1 MGTSVGVAAIDK
13 YIAVGIILIFAVLID
28 QFFPELIHKED

>member
-1 MGTSVGVAAIDK
+1 MLGVPTFDK
-13 YIAVGIILIFAVLID
+13 FIAVGLILIFAVLID

>member
-1 MGTSVGVAAIDK
+1 MAGVPTFDK
-13 YIAVGIILIFAVLID
+13 FIAVGLILILAVLID